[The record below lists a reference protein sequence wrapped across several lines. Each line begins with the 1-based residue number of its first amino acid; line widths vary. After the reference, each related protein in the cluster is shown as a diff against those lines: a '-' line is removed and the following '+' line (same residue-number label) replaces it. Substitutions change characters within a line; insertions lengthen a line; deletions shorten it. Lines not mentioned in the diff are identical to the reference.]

1 MLKLYRFVNSTGK
14 EVCINPDYVLSV
26 EKHHGHELCT
36 INLING
42 LSYILN
48 ADINTLSEAL
58 EVTSNS
64 KKYL

>member
-1 MLKLYRFVNSTGK
+1 MLKLYRLITSTDQ

-26 EKHHGHELCT
+26 EKYQSNDLCT
-36 INLING
+36 INLVNNV
-42 LSYILN
+42 SYVLK
-48 ADINTLSEAL
+48 ADINTLSDAL

>member
-1 MLKLYRFVNSTGK
+1 MLKLYRFITSSSK
-14 EVCINPDYVLSV
+14 EVCINPDYVLSI
-26 EKHHGHELCT
+26 EKHYNNELCT
-36 INLING
+36 INLINNV
-42 LSYILN
+42 SYVLK